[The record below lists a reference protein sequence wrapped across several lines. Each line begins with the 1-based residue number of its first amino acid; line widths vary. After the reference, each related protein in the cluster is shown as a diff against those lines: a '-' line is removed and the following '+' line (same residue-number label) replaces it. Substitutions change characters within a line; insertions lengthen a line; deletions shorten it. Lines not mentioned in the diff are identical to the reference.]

1 VTRRLV
7 LVAIGV
13 LVALPTAAAAGDM
26 EEMLDSGDGS
36 FVASGVVTCT
46 WGEDTATASYEIT
59 RSDGMSMVYGPDG
72 DLMLSGAL
80 AAAWSGDT
88 AGAFELGGWG
98 DWEMS
103 DRYEV
108 TEGATTM
115 LDRPA
120 TEALVTEG
128 GVLRVRLVVDDETSV
143 PLLTEVFDADG
154 SPYRVASLVEFAAGA
169 PDMDM
174 PDDMP
179 EHEML
184 MPSDGSPW
192 LPTDANGY
200 RRVDTYRMGK
210 TNQVFYSDGL
220 FSFSVFETRIG
231 PRPAEFDG
239 ATGFVVDGEIYRRVV
254 TPTVVWVHWDAP
266 DHSYV
271 LVGDLPPDHLVGVLE
286 ELPEPGRRNLLVRIW
301 RRLFG

>member
-1 VTRRLV
+1 
-7 LVAIGV
+7 
-13 LVALPTAAAAGDM
+13 M
-26 EEMLDSGDGS
+26 EDMLDSGDGS
-36 FVASGVVTCT
+36 FTASGTVTCT
-46 WGEDTATASYEIT
+46 WGDDSATASYEIT
-59 RSDGMSMVYGPDG
+59 RSNGMSMVYGPDG

-108 TEGATTM
+108 TESATSM
-115 LDRPA
+115 LGRDA
-120 TEALVTEG
+120 TEALVSEG
-128 GVLRVRLVVDDETSV
+128 DLLRVRLVVDDETSV
-143 PLLTEVFDADG
+143 PLLTEVFGGDG
-154 SPYRVASLVEFAAGA
+154 SLFRAASLDEFVPDA

-179 EHEML
+179 EHDML
-184 MPSDGSPW
+184 MPADGSPW

-200 RRVDTYRMGK
+200 RRVDTYSMGA

-231 PRPAEFDG
+231 RRPAEFEG
-239 ATGFVVDGEIYRRVV
+239 ATGFVVDGDVYRRVV

-266 DHSYV
+266 DRSYV
-271 LVGDLPPDHLVGVLE
+271 LVGDLPPDHLVAVLE
-286 ELPEPGRRNLLVRIW
+286 SLPEPGRRNVFVRIW